1 MENLRVLLTCFD
13 SRRESQGDW
22 LNSGKMQLD
31 KMARNQRAIVALLS
45 R

>member
-13 SRRESQGDW
+13 SRRESQGGW

-31 KMARNQRAIVALLS
+31 KMARNQRAIVA
-45 R
+45 